1 MTSPT
6 ADAAT
11 AADGTAAGATVAR
24 LASGDRAVA
33 AAHAV
38 AEQVR
43 AGAVARDREHAL
55 PHAELELLRRSGL
68 LALSVPAEHG
78 GVGASHVVIA
88 EVFRILAAADPAFVQ
103 IVQPHV
109 AFVDAVRRFGTP
121 AQQAF
126 FFGEAVAGRR
136 FGNALSERGT
146 KHARDYRTRLTR
158 DPAGGWRLNGAKY
171 YSTGAL
177 GADWIA
183 VFAAKDDGEL
193 VFAYVPGDAPGV
205 AVDQDWT
212 AFGQRSTLSGTT
224 TLDEVHVPDEHVL
237 DYGLAPA
244 APRPTISG
252 AFPQL
257 QHAAID
263 VGIARGALEDGIA
276 FVRTRA
282 RPWPDAEVERAADE
296 QATQLHYGRLTTL
309 VHAAEQL
316 LRRAAELMDVARDEG
331 GEAAVTAARLGV
343 AEAKAFGGEVALEVA
358 TAIFES
364 AGSSGVDAKHGLDR
378 HWRNARTHTLHDPN
392 RWKYIHVGNFVLN
405 GVAPSAT
412 NHVI

>member
-1 MTSPT
+1 MTST
-6 ADAAT
+6 A
-11 AADGTAAGATVAR
+11 VAR
-24 LASGDRAVA
+24 LTTGEEAIA
-33 AAHAV
+33 AAREI

-43 AGAVARDREHAL
+43 VGAIERDREHTL
-55 PHAELELLRRSGL
+55 PYEELELLRRSGL
-68 LALSVPAEHG
+68 LALSVPAEFG
-78 GVGASHVVIA
+78 GIGASHVTIA
-88 EVFRILAAADPAFVQ
+88 EVFRIIAAADPAVVQ
-103 IVQPHV
+103 VIQPHV

-121 AQQAF
+121 EQQAF
-126 FFGEAVAGRR
+126 FFAEAVAGKR

-146 KHARDYRTRLTR
+146 KHARDYKTRLTR
-158 DPAGGWRLNGAKY
+158 DPEGGWRLNGVKY

-193 VFAYVPGDAPGV
+193 VFAYVPGDAPGIT
-205 AVDQDWT
+205 VDQDWT
-212 AFGQRSTLSGTT
+212 AFGQRSTISGTT
-224 TLDEVHVPDEHVL
+224 TLDNVHVPDEHVL
-237 DYGLAPA
+237 DYGLGPEE
-244 APRPTISG
+244 PRPTISG

-263 VGIARGALEDGIA
+263 IGIARGALEDGIR
-276 FVRTRA
+276 FVQTRA
-282 RPWPDAEVERAADE
+282 RPWPDAEVERATDE
-296 QATQLHYGRLTTL
+296 QATQLHYGRLVTL
-309 VHAAEQL
+309 VEASEQL
-316 LRRAAELMDVARDEG
+316 LRRAAELMDIAR
-331 GEAAVTAARLGV
+331 GEDTEQAITDARLGV
-343 AEAKAFGGEVALEVA
+343 AKAKAFGGEVVLEVT

-392 RWKYIHVGNFVLN
+392 RWKYIHVGNYVLN